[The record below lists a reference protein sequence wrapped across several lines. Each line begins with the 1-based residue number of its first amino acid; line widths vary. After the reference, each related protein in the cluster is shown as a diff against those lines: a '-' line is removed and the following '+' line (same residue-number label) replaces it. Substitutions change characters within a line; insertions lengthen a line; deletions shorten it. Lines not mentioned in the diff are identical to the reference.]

1 MQELKISRFFKGLF
15 TDKNPNEQEKST
27 YTYAQNSV
35 IETNDGDS
43 FFISNEEGNSVCGD
57 LPEGYFPIGK
67 VYIGDNKNAIFS
79 VNPELGLSE
88 IGVIDDMCNYV
99 THVNTDKL
107 NFKLT
112 NQIDAVYR
120 LRQGCEKTIYFTD
133 NLNPPRIFNFNSP
146 NNFKRN
152 GDWDKDKFNLFKT
165 YNRIPNFNSF
175 TVENGGSLKSGS
187 YNFAIQYLDE
197 DLNPTEWITT
207 SQPVNIIYDSLSKPY
222 GEIRGS
228 SYGES
233 QYRDKRITNKSIR
246 IDLENLDFDFPF

>member
-1 MQELKISRFFKGLF
+1 MLLLHYFASSF
-15 TDKNPNEQEKST
+15 PNAVFSKKRATSVFVANLSTTLEQS
-27 YTYAQNSV
+27 
-35 IETNDGDS
+35 
-43 FFISNEEGNSVCGD
+43 FISNEEGNSVCGD

-146 NNFKRN
+146 NNFKSSLL
-152 GDWDKDKFNLFKT
+152 D
-165 YNRIPNFNSF
+165 IPFS
-175 TVENGGSLKSGS
+175 
-187 YNFAIQYLDE
+187 
-197 DLNPTEWITT
+197 
-207 SQPVNIIYDSLSKPY
+207 
-222 GEIRGS
+222 
-228 SYGES
+228 
-233 QYRDKRITNKSIR
+233 
-246 IDLENLDFDFPF
+246 